1 MNDISLTTIYSG
13 KGGGSGVNTD
23 DLKQLLQKV
32 GLVQL
37 RNKFRKSSL
46 HLQLCY
52 IDRFN
57 YYYFATLKN
66 KEHRKGKLERTK
78 VLYVHDSYSSIF
90 RFSSVFDHCKS
101 LYNIV

>member
-23 DLKQLLQKV
+23 NLKQLLHKV
-32 GLVQL
+32 GLMQL

-52 IDRFN
+52 VDRFKN
-57 YYYFATLKN
+57 YYFTTLKN

-78 VLYVHDSYSSIF
+78 VLL
-90 RFSSVFDHCKS
+90 CT
-101 LYNIV
+101 

>member
-23 DLKQLLQKV
+23 NLKQLLHKV
-32 GLVQL
+32 GLMQL

-66 KEHRKGKLERTK
+66 KEHRK
-78 VLYVHDSYSSIF
+78 YVHDPYSSIF

>member
-32 GLVQL
+32 GLVAPTAML
-37 RNKFRKSSL
+37 
-46 HLQLCY
+46 Y
-52 IDRFN
+52 VDRFKN
-57 YYYFATLKN
+57 YYFATLKN

-78 VLYVHDSYSSIF
+78 VLL
-90 RFSSVFDHCKS
+90 CT
-101 LYNIV
+101 